1 MEKHILLGNLIEKQA
16 VSVIQMYF
24 TQRII
29 DEVSAYCI
37 QDWKD
42 LSYQQIMSTLQFLYI
57 PLNLHLFQSLV
68 LAYRVEGNES
78 FLEFS
83 SRTYR
88 HLKLCSRMKE
98 PEERADYIERNRVA
112 ILKQNVPTQILDII
126 IKKEQIF
133 RPFNSREIV
142 DHVVSQYHVKESNI
156 KEVDQYR
163 VLNMTVSEK
172 PKEKMEKVEN
182 PFKQF
187 ATPTKSLEHKP
198 DNRSEKKEKRIT
210 YSSILKEWDLKGRRC
225 LYCLSLKH
233 QTSKCTLYNT
243 KFAHTAPKD
252 GMCVE
257 EKAGK
262 RIPMGFHQKSQCL
275 HKGTGEFK
283 QYKHGN

>member
-57 PLNLHLFQSLV
+57 PLNLMIFQSLV

-98 PEERADYIERNRVA
+98 TTI
-112 ILKQNVPTQILDII
+112 
-126 IKKEQIF
+126 
-133 RPFNSREIV
+133 
-142 DHVVSQYHVKESNI
+142 
-156 KEVDQYR
+156 
-163 VLNMTVSEK
+163 
-172 PKEKMEKVEN
+172 
-182 PFKQF
+182 
-187 ATPTKSLEHKP
+187 
-198 DNRSEKKEKRIT
+198 
-210 YSSILKEWDLKGRRC
+210 
-225 LYCLSLKH
+225 
-233 QTSKCTLYNT
+233 
-243 KFAHTAPKD
+243 
-252 GMCVE
+252 
-257 EKAGK
+257 
-262 RIPMGFHQKSQCL
+262 
-275 HKGTGEFK
+275 
-283 QYKHGN
+283 

>member
-1 MEKHILLGNLIEKQA
+1 M
-16 VSVIQMYF
+16 
-24 TQRII
+24 
-29 DEVSAYCI
+29 
-37 QDWKD
+37 
-42 LSYQQIMSTLQFLYI
+42 
-57 PLNLHLFQSLV
+57 
-68 LAYRVEGNES
+68 
-78 FLEFS
+78 
-83 SRTYR
+83 
-88 HLKLCSRMKE
+88 
-98 PEERADYIERNRVA
+98 
-112 ILKQNVPTQILDII
+112 
-126 IKKEQIF
+126 
-133 RPFNSREIV
+133 
-142 DHVVSQYHVKESNI
+142 
-156 KEVDQYR
+156 
-163 VLNMTVSEK
+163 
-172 PKEKMEKVEN
+172 EN

-283 QYKHGN
+283 PYKHGN